1 MPPKTPS
8 RRALPAVVAFNRGID
23 LERRGLCDAAVD
35 AYREAV
41 RLDPGDVDA
50 QVRLGLLLR
59 EAGRDE
65 EANRAFQAALAL
77 QAGPLVR
84 GDGQRSIV
92 WDEPLPAR
100 RSGTIKP

>member
-1 MPPKTPS
+1 MAHKAPDQQPI
-8 RRALPAVVAFNRGID
+8 PAVVAFNRGVE
-23 LERRGLCDAAVD
+23 LERRGLCEEAVE
-35 AYREAV
+35 AYREALSLNP
-41 RLDPGDVDA
+41 RDIDA

-77 QAGPLVR
+77 QAGPLVH

-92 WDEPLPAR
+92 WDDPLATQ